1 MFLGSLNVRHQKIV
15 HKKCQVYEWVPAKT
29 TTFEPQNEIEKI
41 RLRV

>member
-1 MFLGSLNVRHQKIV
+1 MFLGSLNVTPKNV